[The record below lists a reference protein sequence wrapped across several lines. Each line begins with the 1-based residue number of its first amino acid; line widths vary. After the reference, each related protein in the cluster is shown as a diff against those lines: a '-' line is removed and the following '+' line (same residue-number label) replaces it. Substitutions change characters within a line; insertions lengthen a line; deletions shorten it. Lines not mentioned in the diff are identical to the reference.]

1 MLEVPESVEYILK
14 KISEWETLIKN
25 NSIAG
30 LYNINSYSENFCR
43 DILNIIFDLKLVNAN
58 LFNKNQAA
66 IDLKDDINSFAVQVT
81 SKNTL
86 TKIRHTVKEF
96 VDKNLNEKYSVLKIV
111 ILAYKPSTKRN
122 DYTYKNYKFTMN
134 NVIYFNDLISIIK
147 DKLLPYQVFQI
158 RFLFEEEYK
167 QIKNRIKTQKLKE
180 KLINEKLLK
189 QKIIN
194 RQIIKSTDY
203 NDYSFYFNR
212 KTFNVQEVINFSN
225 KVLLLGEAA
234 LGKTTY
240 LKSIVD
246 TLNENSP
253 YFVFYNELNT
263 YTGQDIDSLIPDDFD
278 IVSRDNIIVVLD
290 GLDEIEEKHLPD
302 FFKKLK
308 VYSNINSKTKILIS
322 CRTNFYNTM
331 KSYLSDYD
339 DYYITELN
347 EMEINQ
353 FLKNKNVNYSDFLS
367 LSIKKDYRIMITNP
381 FYLNI
386 LSDIYREIKTLPEKN
401 DILEKCIETITNKD
415 KKKYNLSIRKI
426 NYILH
431 KQNIVLRKMAFAM
444 QCLGKNYITKNE
456 LSNLFSIAETKHL
469 ENCGLLKFS
478 DSNISFIHNNYGEY
492 LASKEMKYINS
503 KKLEKI
509 IFNKKKVKSSWQN
522 TIAFYIVQNEEDYL
536 TNLIVERNPELI
548 FNIEKD
554 KVPNN
559 KKIDV
564 FKIISNYYMKNNI
577 WFSKNLLYN
586 NKFIEFFSIDEII
599 DYLCEIVG
607 KNTHYVKTHNALE
620 LLLEM
625 ANYSK
630 YSRLFEVAQLVL
642 YSNDYNKDDKKNA
655 LYILGN
661 GKYGDSTFIRKII
674 STLKDEENQYIRTG
688 YFYYINKLKLV
699 DEMIVEI
706 LNYKTIVGRM
716 VVAKWRN
723 DEEDEEEVKLVDENF
738 EFSRMFGNIEKIE
751 SIDYIL
757 SELGKD
763 ENKKERFDE
772 DTIKKICISICN
784 LDISTEKRDIRL
796 FDLFLTFMN
805 NYDKNSSYNI
815 LKIIDSKN
823 LRVKL
828 FEYYLSKEDRVRR
841 YDLSCFINKDCANFF
856 YNQYKEN
863 KYSDDVAIIII
874 NSLIYNSKEYNLL
887 KVEYEKRSGKTL
899 PLPYIPKTEEQK
911 SLEIQECF
919 NSVFSKKDF
928 ISLVNYYY
936 ELIGEEEVKLDDIF
950 SLKRDHWDDE
960 KSQYIS
966 HLIYRLDKNKNK
978 IIRKSEFPNM
988 IEKWD
993 WEYFIISE
1001 VYDFLDSKNNIKI
1014 SADKLKIIQN
1024 ICNKWLKKVDF
1035 KKAITYKGPNST
1047 TINLQCLY
1055 LATLRRKLGLKFS
1068 ESNLLDLLEF
1078 ETIEN
1083 GKETDFTDII
1093 LEVGL
1098 EKVKKRVIY
1107 NLSNKDLFGTTLRNH
1122 IQFCIDTSIYV
1133 NNKEVLDY
1141 FYSDKISS
1149 YTKGYCIKY
1158 LIKSNNTKHF
1168 KILLTNINDYD
1179 EELLNQIIYIIRENG
1194 NKQIALYLLKQI
1206 NKDTKEKIKM
1216 FVYEQLIK
1224 FNVRHGLKKY
1234 YNWAKK
1240 NNKAY
1245 NDEINKALKNS
1256 CNAMLSFIYIKILV
1270 LTMRDNFKDN
1280 RFDTLYSSVNSAIIN
1295 VSKKNKILRKVLI
1308 LIINL
1313 LIVKNREHKKI
1324 GFLHYTIESINA
1336 EHNPNNEISI
1346 EEIKKLI

>member
-415 KKKYNLSIRKI
+415 KKKYNLSIRQI

-674 STLKDEENQYIRTG
+674 STLK
-688 YFYYINKLKLV
+688 LV
-699 DEMIVEI
+699 E
-706 LNYKTIVGRM
+706 
-716 VVAKWRN
+716 W
-723 DEEDEEEVKLVDENF
+723 
-738 EFSRMFGNIEKIE
+738 
-751 SIDYIL
+751 
-757 SELGKD
+757 
-763 ENKKERFDE
+763 
-772 DTIKKICISICN
+772 
-784 LDISTEKRDIRL
+784 
-796 FDLFLTFMN
+796 
-805 NYDKNSSYNI
+805 
-815 LKIIDSKN
+815 
-823 LRVKL
+823 
-828 FEYYLSKEDRVRR
+828 
-841 YDLSCFINKDCANFF
+841 
-856 YNQYKEN
+856 
-863 KYSDDVAIIII
+863 
-874 NSLIYNSKEYNLL
+874 
-887 KVEYEKRSGKTL
+887 
-899 PLPYIPKTEEQK
+899 
-911 SLEIQECF
+911 
-919 NSVFSKKDF
+919 
-928 ISLVNYYY
+928 
-936 ELIGEEEVKLDDIF
+936 
-950 SLKRDHWDDE
+950 
-960 KSQYIS
+960 
-966 HLIYRLDKNKNK
+966 
-978 IIRKSEFPNM
+978 
-988 IEKWD
+988 
-993 WEYFIISE
+993 
-1001 VYDFLDSKNNIKI
+1001 
-1014 SADKLKIIQN
+1014 
-1024 ICNKWLKKVDF
+1024 
-1035 KKAITYKGPNST
+1035 
-1047 TINLQCLY
+1047 
-1055 LATLRRKLGLKFS
+1055 
-1068 ESNLLDLLEF
+1068 
-1078 ETIEN
+1078 
-1083 GKETDFTDII
+1083 
-1093 LEVGL
+1093 
-1098 EKVKKRVIY
+1098 
-1107 NLSNKDLFGTTLRNH
+1107 
-1122 IQFCIDTSIYV
+1122 
-1133 NNKEVLDY
+1133 
-1141 FYSDKISS
+1141 
-1149 YTKGYCIKY
+1149 
-1158 LIKSNNTKHF
+1158 
-1168 KILLTNINDYD
+1168 
-1179 EELLNQIIYIIRENG
+1179 
-1194 NKQIALYLLKQI
+1194 
-1206 NKDTKEKIKM
+1206 
-1216 FVYEQLIK
+1216 
-1224 FNVRHGLKKY
+1224 
-1234 YNWAKK
+1234 
-1240 NNKAY
+1240 
-1245 NDEINKALKNS
+1245 
-1256 CNAMLSFIYIKILV
+1256 
-1270 LTMRDNFKDN
+1270 
-1280 RFDTLYSSVNSAIIN
+1280 
-1295 VSKKNKILRKVLI
+1295 
-1308 LIINL
+1308 
-1313 LIVKNREHKKI
+1313 
-1324 GFLHYTIESINA
+1324 
-1336 EHNPNNEISI
+1336 
-1346 EEIKKLI
+1346 